1 MAVPLNKNSA
11 FSLIEIL
18 QKDKSVDRTTL
29 ANIEWI
35 YLNWLNDYDGHHLV
49 ALNME
54 LASNPAIFCE
64 IIQLIYKS
72 ENEEKKDVI
81 FDKDKQKIA
90 EHAWGLLKKWHT
102 PPGMLEDG
110 SFCYDK
116 FEQWF
121 NYVNS
126 ALKKSGHIK
135 VALYNIGE
143 ILYNTPKDSDG
154 FWINNDVALLLNKKE
169 NEDMR
174 HGFYIKTR
182 NSRGVYWV
190 DPEAKP
196 EKELEAK
203 YNKLATDTEAK
214 GYARLATLLREL
226 ADSYA
231 KDAERIIEE
240 QKQFRNL
247 G

>member
-1 MAVPLNKNSA
+1 M
-11 FSLIEIL
+11 
-18 QKDKSVDRTTL
+18 
-29 ANIEWI
+29 
-35 YLNWLNDYDGHHLV
+35 
-49 ALNME
+49 
-54 LASNPAIFCE
+54 
-64 IIQLIYKS
+64 
-72 ENEEKKDVI
+72 
-81 FDKDKQKIA
+81 
-90 EHAWGLLKKWHT
+90 
-102 PPGMLEDG
+102 
-110 SFCYDK
+110 
-116 FEQWF
+116 
-121 NYVNS
+121 
-126 ALKKSGHIK
+126 K

-143 ILYNTPKDSDG
+143 ILYNVPTDSDG
-154 FWINNDVALLLNKKE
+154 FWINKDIAALLNKKE

-203 YNKLATDTEAK
+203 YNKLAADTEAK

-240 QKQFRNL
+240 QKQLRNIL
-247 G
+247 LFYLKD